1 MAKLYIHTWA
11 HVHAHTDDP
20 RPHAAPSL
28 PVSASELA
36 IKNKDKYLIL

>member
-11 HVHAHTDDP
+11 HVHAHTDDSLSTA
-20 RPHAAPSL
+20 RL